1 MTTIIQ
7 QYAEYAALEANRDLS
22 SETLHHAKRVVL
34 DWFSA
39 LYPGMVSD
47 VGSKIIATFEDE
59 FGVGKSRIPSL
70 NQTGFSSTAA
80 WILGTASHAI
90 EFDDIFRDAV
100 YHPGV
105 PVISAALA
113 VADEYNRTG
122 LEFLKAVVVGYEV
135 STRLGAAVQPSH
147 YSFFHTTGTVGAI
160 GSAAAAAFLIDPENP
175 DLFAHAVATATTF
188 ASGLQQAF
196 RSDAMTKA
204 LHGGH
209 AASIGVT
216 AAKSAAKGIT
226 GALDILEGEVGF
238 GAALSKGANWNK
250 AVAGLGKDYNIS
262 KMTQKNHGCCGHT
275 FAAID
280 GAITIREN
288 MLNQGLLLSD
298 VKNIHVST
306 YQAALDVTGNFSP
319 ESAFECRFSLPY
331 VVSHGF
337 LHGSVRLNAFEEA
350 QRFAQ
355 QTRDLMQKLILEND
369 EELTSKF
376 PNQRTAKVKIT
387 LNNGQLFEHF
397 SPCRKGDP
405 EAPLTDEDLDK
416 KFFEL
421 VDGVISFEQAK
432 ILRDQIWSLDQIDV
446 HALKI

>member
-1 MTTIIQ
+1 MTTLIQ
-7 QYAEYAALEANRDLS
+7 KYAEYAALEAKRDLS
-22 SETLHHAKRVVL
+22 QETLHHAKRVVL

-39 LYPGMVSD
+39 LYPGFVSE
-47 VGSKIIATFEDE
+47 VGKNIVATFEE
-59 FGVGKSRIPSL
+59 ELGNGKSRIPSL
-70 NQTGFSSTAA
+70 NQKAFSSTAA
-80 WILGTASHAI
+80 WVLGTSSHAV
-90 EFDDIFRDAV
+90 EFDDIFKDAI

-113 VADEYNRTG
+113 IADEYKCTG
-122 LEFLKAVVVGYEV
+122 IDFLKAIVVGYEV

-147 YSFFHTTGTVGAI
+147 YKYFHTTGTVGAI
-160 GSAAAAAFLIDPENP
+160 GSAAAAAFLINP
-175 DLFAHAVATATTF
+175 NDKDIFAHAVATATTF

-216 AAKSAAKGIT
+216 AAKAAAKGVT

-238 GAALSKGANWNK
+238 GAALSKDPKWEK
-250 AVAGLGKDYNIS
+250 ATLNLGIDYNIS

-280 GAITIREN
+280 GVVAIRNTLLEKGIALDELESINIR
-288 MLNQGLLLSD
+288 
-298 VKNIHVST
+298 T
-306 YQAALDVTGNFSP
+306 YQTALDVTGNFNP
-319 ESAFECRFSLPY
+319 ESAFQCRFSLPY

-337 LHGSVRLNAFEEA
+337 LYGSVRLSAFIDERMSSPQIRE
-350 QRFAQ
+350 
-355 QTRDLMQKLILEND
+355 LMTKLILEEDN
-369 EELTSKF
+369 ELTSKF
-376 PNQRTAKVKIT
+376 PNQRTAKVKVK
-387 LNNGQLFEHF
+387 LKNGQIFEHF

-405 EAPLTDEDLDK
+405 EAPLTDKDLDH

-421 VDGVISFEQAK
+421 VDGIITAEHANN
-432 ILRDQIWSLDQIDV
+432 LRNQIWNLENINIAD
-446 HALKI
+446 LTL